1 MRAPSVS
8 AARMGRIRQAR
19 TQSHTCT
26 GLQKHVC
33 QNQML
38 SRQRQNQQGE
48 SLARTACTF
57 PAPRAIWEKVAPS
70 PLPGRART
78 FGMSIGPAAVRQR

>member
-8 AARMGRIRQAR
+8 AARIGRIRQAR
-19 TQSHTCT
+19 TQSHSVHWLAKTRLLESNVVT
-26 GLQKHVC
+26 ATV
-33 QNQML
+33 
-38 SRQRQNQQGE
+38 NQQGE

-57 PAPRAIWEKVAPS
+57 SAPRLDLVAPS

-78 FGMSIGPAAVRQR
+78 LGMFIGLAAVRQR